1 LFGASDDILGAV
13 ESGTDIEKKIFDI
26 YQTCRS
32 KDEIDDAF
40 DELQVAKKEQV
51 ETKIHQTKQKIIN
64 RLDEDVARRLKDK
77 KEKSELMLNEL
88 QIALFQLV
96 SLVL

>member
-1 LFGASDDILGAV
+1 
-13 ESGTDIEKKIFDI
+13 
-26 YQTCRS
+26 
-32 KDEIDDAF
+32 
-40 DELQVAKKEQV
+40 LQVAKKEQV
-51 ETKIHQTKQKIIN
+51 ETKIHQAKQKIIN